1 MRPII
6 LATTNPHKVEEVR
19 AVLAPLGVEV
29 VSLADV
35 PGGRSIPEPRE
46 DGDTF
51 EANATLKAVHY
62 ARALGRVCLA
72 DDSGLEV
79 DALRGEPGVHSAYY
93 AHGLD
98 AGPSIPRAE
107 RDSAN
112 NAKLLRAIE
121 NVPEE
126 RRGARFVCVMVAAA
140 PDGNILARSRG
151 TFDGKIGHAARGA
164 NGFGYDPLLLLP
176 DGRTSAELSPTEKNA
191 RSHRGAAARAIAPA
205 LARIVTGQT
214 C

>member
-1 MRPII
+1 MQPIV

-19 AVLAPLGVEV
+19 AVLAPLGIEI
-29 VSLADV
+29 VSLADI
-35 PGGRSIPEPRE
+35 PGGREIPEPRE

-62 ARALGRVCLA
+62 AHAMGRICLA

-112 NAKLLRAIE
+112 NAKLLRALE
-121 NVPEE
+121 HVPEE
-126 RRGARFVCVMVAAA
+126 QRGARFVCVMVAAA
-140 PDGNILARSRG
+140 PDGNILACSRG

-164 NGFGYDPLLLLP
+164 NGFGYDPLLVLP
-176 DGRTSAELSPTEKNA
+176 DGRTSAELSPDEKNA
-191 RSHRGAAARAIAPA
+191 RSHRGAAARGIAGT
-205 LARIVTGQT
+205 LAFHLQHPN
-214 C
+214 